1 MVQMVTH
8 TLITWIQ
15 GYRCKLMKD
24 VFNKNLVMYDPY
36 LQLMKEKKRI
46 KSQGFHKDK
55 KNKKI

>member
-1 MVQMVTH
+1 MVTH